1 MYAIDILLTNR
12 SKSNRDNEKIDREIE
27 LFWMLKYNH
36 FFLIKTQTQC
46 IYE

>member
-27 LFWMLKYNH
+27 LFLDVKIQSL
-36 FFLIKTQTQC
+36 FF
-46 IYE
+46 

>member
-36 FFLIKTQTQC
+36 FFFDQNTNTMHL
-46 IYE
+46 